1 MNNSL
6 YEDYMR
12 SVLGYSPVEYQN
24 TYDTNYNNYN
34 TIHNRTNFEMQ
45 ELEKCYPDIYV
56 LVYPMVQKA
65 CMNNTR
71 QITRE
76 LIDDMTKEIYFSI
89 EDNEIGENRGK
100 EQNINSKEDIENR
113 TMQIKNRTL
122 NDLIRILILRELLGR
137 PGNMPGRPPRPR
149 PPRPRPPQPQPPRP
163 PMRPLMPRVDMR
175 GYNIEQYDIF
185 ENDYNLLEY

>member
-12 SVLGYSPVEYQN
+12 SVLGYSPIEYQN
-24 TYDTNYNNYN
+24 TYDTNYNTYN
-34 TIHNRTNFEMQ
+34 SMYNRTNFEMQ
-45 ELEKCYPDIYV
+45 EIEKCYPDIYI
-56 LVYPMVQKA
+56 LVYPMIQKA

-71 QITRE
+71 PITRE
-76 LIDDMTKEIYFSI
+76 LIDDMTEEIYFSI

-100 EQNINSKEDIENR
+100 EQDLNTKDNIENR
-113 TMQIKNRTL
+113 TMQIRNRTL

-137 PGNMPGRPPRPR
+137 PGNMPNRSPHH
-149 PPRPRPPQPQPPRP
+149 RPPQTQPPRP
-163 PMRPLMPRVDMR
+163 PMRPPMPRVDMR

-185 ENDYNLLEY
+185 ENDFNLY